1 MKIPNLNDK
10 PDKPFNDAMEHLN
23 KIEGYPIS
31 KGGNLPLPIKIIGY
45 FMFGGVILMLLLG
58 VLISIFN

>member
-1 MKIPNLNDK
+1 MPNHDEK
-10 PDKPFNDAMEHLN
+10 PNKPFNDAMEHLN

-45 FMFGGVILMLLLG
+45 IMFGGTALLIVIS
-58 VLISIFN
+58 LIIKIFN